1 MTENKISVK
10 IKIFGQVQGVNFRY
24 YLYQLARQMGLAGW
38 VRNTEDGGVEC
49 WAEGEKENLAEL
61 VSWCKKGPT
70 LAEVS
75 GVEVEYKEVS
85 GKFKDF
91 KIIY

>member
-1 MTENKISVK
+1 MAKTGVK

-49 WAEGEKENLAEL
+49 RAEGEKEELAKL
-61 VSWCKKGPT
+61 IHWCEKGPA

-75 GVEVEYKEVS
+75 GVEVEYKEVG